1 MRTANQEKNA
11 DVAIACSVGGF
22 KGVFL
27 HGVLSAFEELGFRA
41 GAYAAASSSVVP
53 AAAAAV
59 GTTRNLGFN
68 HWREGLRI
76 INAGGQGMSVLILD
90 GIEHAAPI
98 IVDRLFRAESPRF
111 LIATNIV
118 DVEGENETQGSGARR
133 LGRLLLLSAARGDRS
148 WIDKHLTLQLFDS
161 KSTGENPALTASN
174 FKEVAYASSRMLH
187 AWDIPAWI
195 GERAYIDAF
204 YRCACPAIEA
214 VELGYSKVIA
224 ISNEPVLYKD
234 IFQIE
239 AIQPSYNGTAIHVIR
254 PDFDPVEYEVNYTT
268 ATIEGLER
276 VFRHGSDMGHSF
288 LSASSNDKFSVEL

>member
-1 MRTANQEKNA
+1 MRTASQEKNA

-27 HGVLSAFEELGFRA
+27 HGVLSAFEEMGFRA

-53 AAAAAV
+53 AAAAAI
-59 GTTRNLGFN
+59 GTTRDLGFN

-76 INAGGQGMSVLILD
+76 INAGGQGMSGLALE
-90 GIEHAAPI
+90 GIERATPL

-118 DVEGENETQGSGARR
+118 DVEGENETQGRSARR

-148 WIDKHLTLQLFDS
+148 WIDRHLTLQLFDS
-161 KSTGENPALTASN
+161 KSTGENPALSADN

-187 AWDIPAWI
+187 AWDIPAWV
-195 GERAYIDAF
+195 GERAYVDAF
-204 YRCACPAIEA
+204 YHCACPAIEA
-214 VELGYSKVIA
+214 AALGYSKVIA

-239 AIQPSYNGTAIHVIR
+239 AIQPSYNGTSIQIIR
-254 PDFDPVEYEVNYTT
+254 PSYDPVEHGVNYTT
-268 ATIEGLER
+268 ATFDGLER
-276 VFRHGSDMGHSF
+276 VFYHGADMGHSF
-288 LSASSNDKFSVEL
+288 LSAASNDEPSAEL